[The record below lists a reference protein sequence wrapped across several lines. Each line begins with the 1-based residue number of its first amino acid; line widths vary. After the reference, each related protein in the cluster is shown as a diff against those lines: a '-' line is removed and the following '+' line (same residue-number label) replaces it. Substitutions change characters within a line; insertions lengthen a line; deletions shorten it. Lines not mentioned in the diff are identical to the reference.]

1 MRLIDMKR
9 IVTLIFLFITF
20 CTATAKPYGTYNPL
34 NIINK
39 NNYKLNH
46 GYYNKIL
53 NDLIAHAG
61 HYPTNFKNNAN
72 KQRALSDVRVL
83 INIFNMFL
91 KNEKKKPSFFAL
103 YNSAQLHQIAYNLND
118 FNNPKIVNSF
128 YIGAIKT
135 KEFQTFSADKKGQIF
150 TKFSSFALNSGQS
163 KMGLNMLQATYNNLK
178 YKPASCVLAQ
188 AYITQ
193 KNFKKAKEY
202 AQICNKF
209 TPSEKN
215 SFLLKA
221 VSTCLEKTNCS
232 SNTQFV
238 EKAK

>member
-1 MRLIDMKR
+1 MKK
-9 IVTLIFLFITF
+9 IIMLTFLFITF
-20 CTATAKPYGTYNPL
+20 HTATAKPYGTYNPL

-39 NNYKLNH
+39 NNHQLNQK
-46 GYYNKIL
+46 YYNEIL

-61 HYPTNFKNNAN
+61 QYPTDFKNNAN
-72 KQRALSDVRVL
+72 KQRALGDVRVL

-91 KNEKKKPSFFAL
+91 KNKKKNSSFFAL

-118 FNNPKIVNSF
+118 FNNPKIVDSF

-135 KEFQTFSADKKGQIF
+135 KEFQTFSTNKKGQVF
-150 TKFSSFALNSGQS
+150 TKFSSFALNSEQS
-163 KMGLNMLQATYNNLK
+163 KMGLNMLQATYDNLK

-193 KNFKKAKEY
+193 KNFKEAKKY

-215 SFLLKA
+215 TFLLKA
-221 VSTCLEKTNCS
+221 VSTCLEKTNCN

-238 EKAK
+238 EKVK